1 MESGNERGGKVKVIT
16 EQYYQDL
23 VSSIIKE
30 KRKVAEKLGQ
40 PFLGVSQE
48 ELREAVKVRVGES
61 CMITKEESVKFSRS
75 DINAVASA
83 RYFRRGGISLIMG
96 LVIVLLLLA
105 IVVKSVVVMTPL
117 YYNIYYALC
126 GLIAIGFLYIYSRQQ
141 AKVRK
146 ELWQQLGRE
155 EAEEGK

>member
-1 MESGNERGGKVKVIT
+1 
-16 EQYYQDL
+16 
-23 VSSIIKE
+23 
-30 KRKVAEKLGQ
+30 
-40 PFLGVSQE
+40 LGVSQE

-83 RYFRRGGISLIMG
+83 RYFRKGGVTLIMG
-96 LVIVLLLLA
+96 LV

-146 ELWQQLGRE
+146 ELWQKLGRE
-155 EAEEGK
+155 EAEERK